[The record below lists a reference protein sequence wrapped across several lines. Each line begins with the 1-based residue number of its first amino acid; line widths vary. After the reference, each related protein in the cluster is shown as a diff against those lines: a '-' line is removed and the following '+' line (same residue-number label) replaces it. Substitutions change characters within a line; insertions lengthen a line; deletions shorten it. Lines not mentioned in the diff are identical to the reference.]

1 MPIAQEDMDFIKAQF
16 ETWLMEKLPE
26 HKPGVYDL
34 ELRTRM
40 LKVEEELRNQR
51 ELMQQG
57 FAMMDKRFESM
68 QHNMDKRFENMQHN
82 MDKRFENM
90 QHNMDKQFEQVD
102 KRFEQMDKRFE
113 QVDKRFEQV
122 DKRFEQV
129 DKRFEQVDKRFES
142 IQQTMDKRF
151 DALTNRIDRFMRWSF
166 ALTITVAGIII
177 AVLKF
182 T

>member
-1 MPIAQEDMDFIKAQF
+1 MPLAKEDMDLIKAQF
-16 ETWLMEKLPE
+16 EAWLAELLPE
-26 HKPGVYDL
+26 QKPGVYDL

-40 LKVEEELRNQR
+40 LKVEEELRHQR

-57 FAMMDKRFESM
+57 FAMMDKRFESIQHNMDKRFESM
-68 QHNMDKRFENMQHN
+68 QHNMDKRFESMQLHMN
-82 MDKRFENM
+82 KRF
-90 QHNMDKQFEQVD
+90 D
-102 KRFEQMDKRFE
+102 

-122 DKRFEQV
+122 DKHLEQV

-142 IQQTMDKRF
+142 IQETMDKRF

-166 ALTITVAGIII
+166 ALTLTVAGIII